1 MGMGPVTKSKTGWD
15 GKGLDA
21 YGKGREGMTLH
32 GKGREGM
39 TLHGKGRDGIHFLEI
54 QMGNL

>member
-32 GKGREGM
+32 GKGR
-39 TLHGKGRDGIHFLEI
+39 DGIHFLEI